1 LRRSKTKERNPMS
14 STTRTNTTNEYP
26 RSTELQ
32 LIGYRADLMRSHA
45 TSGEQQV
52 IDTLAALQQ
61 TLAQVMAASDSP
73 VFTALKADVDI
84 ALVLAR
90 GNAERLQWIL
100 NGSEDSQT

>member
-1 LRRSKTKERNPMS
+1 LRQSKSKEHHPMS
-14 STTRTNTTNEYP
+14 STTTLTTLTT
-26 RSTELQ
+26 TELAS
-32 LIGYRADLMRSHA
+32 IGFRADVMRNLA
-45 TSGEQQV
+45 TGGEQQV